1 MYNLCQALIAIN
13 RRRYFKLILT
23 GCFALMFIVSSGCRQ
38 SHTQSE
44 IDINAI
50 IADTTVVNVLYF
62 RIKQRCEACNAV
74 ADVSRKTVETAYADN
89 DKVRYVEIETNQKAN
104 EPLVEKYEVAWNA
117 LLIVK
122 GDNIT
127 DITQRAFLN
136 AVKNSQRLE
145 NLIISEIDK
154 LILKNSEVDKTRFR

>member
-1 MYNLCQALIAIN
+1 MYICIFCQAFTTIN
-13 RRRYFKLILT
+13 GWRYFKLISTVCCIAFML
-23 GCFALMFIVSSGCRQ
+23 IVAAGCRH
-38 SHTQSE
+38 SATQPE
-44 IDINAI
+44 IDVDAI

-62 RIKQRCEACNAV
+62 RIKQRCETCNAV
-74 ADVSRKTVETAYADN
+74 AAVSRKTVETAYAGN
-89 DKVRYVEIETNQKAN
+89 DKVRYVEIETSQKAN
-104 EPLVEKYEVAWNA
+104 EPLVKKYEVAWNA

-136 AVKNSQRLE
+136 AVKNSQWLE

-154 LILKNSEVDKTRFR
+154 IIMN